1 MIHKFV
7 WKMVCELGIFI
18 VWEYLFRKFTN
29 YLPYKFVDHPPTIW
43 KCVMEP
49 LNILQS
55 ESVSWNHLIFYAVY
69 YPEEVA
75 KFELLQFLTGGV
87 SPQNMLSN

>member
-1 MIHKFV
+1 
-7 WKMVCELGIFI
+7 
-18 VWEYLFRKFTN
+18 
-29 YLPYKFVDHPPTIW
+29 
-43 KCVMEP
+43 MEP